1 MPDIDFLR
9 RRFLQWSGIA
19 GGLFAAGAVR
29 AADNEESDSDLW
41 GEAAHH
47 IVYQCNKAEEE
58 YLDHVLFSVGEL
70 VRRYAEEVEIVVACF
85 GPGIQLLGRTPER
98 PIPKLLRQRASSLA
112 QYGVKF
118 HACGNT
124 MKSLNWDEK
133 DIVAYAKIVPI
144 GVQDIM
150 LLQEKGFGYISI

>member
-1 MPDIDFLR
+1 MPDIDFIR

-19 GGLFAAGAVR
+19 GGLFAAGAAR
-29 AADNEESDSDLW
+29 AAKDHEDGDLW

-47 IVYQCNKAEEE
+47 IVYQCNKAEQE
-58 YLDHVLFSVGEL
+58 YLEHVLFSVGEL

-85 GPGIQLLGRTPER
+85 GPGIHLLGKIPGR
-98 PIPKLLRQRASSLA
+98 PIPELSQQRASSLA
-112 QYGVKF
+112 QYGVRF

-124 MKSLNWDEK
+124 MKSLGWTEK
-133 DIVAYAKIVPI
+133 DIVDYAKIVPI
-144 GVQDIM
+144 GVEDIM